1 MNFRYFACPVCK
13 KFTSAGYRW
22 AYWCLEHPGLVEP
35 NKPVDIGALLSASE
49 YWQPPLD
56 RDSTWLYEEVFPL
69 VKAFLSEHADHRIIF
84 VESGDF
90 FDREDFD
97 SWVEIEKR

>member
-1 MNFRYFACPVCK
+1 MNFRYFACPSCK

-22 AYWCLEHPGLVEP
+22 AYWHLEHPGLVEP
-35 NKPVDIGALLSASE
+35 NKPVDIRALLDASD
-49 YWQPPLD
+49 YWQPPLES
-56 RDSTWLYEEVFPL
+56 DSAWLYEEVFPL
-69 VKAFLSEHADHRIIF
+69 VKAFLSEHSGHRIIF

-97 SWVEIEKR
+97 SWVEIEKC